1 MRAAPYGGA
10 VLVVTRHRLPLRGY
24 ADATAALAA
33 ARDTLAVLAERP
45 GYLRGWIARAV
56 DDPDLVIL
64 AHEWADA
71 GSYRRALSA
80 YDVKLHWPFLQTAA
94 DEATAFEVLVARTP
108 DSVVE
113 LPSAVAADAATVGL
127 GSAAAP
133 SVSAGEFGAP
143 GSAWLRTP
151 DAS

>member
-1 MRAAPYGGA
+1 MLA
-10 VLVVTRHRLPLRGY
+10 LTRHRLPLPGY

-33 ARDTLAVLAERP
+33 ARETLAVLAERP

-56 DDPDLVIL
+56 DDPDLLVL
-64 AHEWADA
+64 AHEWADV

-94 DEATAFEVLVARTP
+94 DEATAFEVLVSRTP

-113 LPSAVAADAATVGL
+113 SASAIAADAATVGL
-127 GSAAAP
+127 GVAAAP
-133 SVSAGEFGAP
+133 HVSAGEFG
-143 GSAWLRTP
+143 
-151 DAS
+151 